1 MQSFCLRLS
10 PAGFDDASET
20 LPFYFGR
27 SSTIISSAP
36 INFCLFLLHE
46 CRSPFLSLVQ
56 GSTNCSILPSWMGEH
71 GEHVEHGKD
80 EKHQPD
86 NLKHYIC
93 DSKHPICPPDDS
105 NHSISWHLWHWLKNH
120 NICAWGHGMEEQ
132 QAKFGALFVNLGQE
146 KKQFV
151 NKTFLAH

>member
-56 GSTNCSILPSWMGEH
+56 GSTNCSILPSRMEEHGEH
-71 GEHVEHGKD
+71 GEHREHRKD
-80 EKHQPD
+80 GKHQPD
-86 NLKHYIC
+86 DSKHSIC
-93 DSKHPICPPDDS
+93 DSNPSFWQSDDS
-105 NHSISWHLWHWLKNH
+105 KTLFYGFYVDSQGHD
-120 NICAWGHGMEEQ
+120 NIR
-132 QAKFGALFVNLGQE
+132 VIR
-146 KKQFV
+146 
-151 NKTFLAH
+151 T